1 MEGDSSF
8 ELNQPQATFYLPDGA
23 LQTKK
28 GDSYSVSMEDFEE
41 KRTVF
46 RNIFAQLENE
56 LLSCQKQV
64 ITERTN
70 NGRLFNDQVTLESR
84 IDKLED
90 EKRQL
95 YSRISRLE
103 GELQSANVEP

>member
-1 MEGDSSF
+1 
-8 ELNQPQATFYLPDGA
+8 
-23 LQTKK
+23 
-28 GDSYSVSMEDFEE
+28 MEDFAE

-56 LLSCQKQV
+56 LLACQKQV

-70 NGRLFNDQVTLESR
+70 NGRLLNDQVTLESR

-90 EKRQL
+90 EKR
-95 YSRISRLE
+95 
-103 GELQSANVEP
+103 

>member
-1 MEGDSSF
+1 M
-8 ELNQPQATFYLPDGA
+8 
-23 LQTKK
+23 
-28 GDSYSVSMEDFEE
+28 SMDDFAE

-70 NGRLFNDQVTLESR
+70 NDRLFNDQMTLESR
-84 IDKLED
+84 IDKLLD
-90 EKRQL
+90 EKR
-95 YSRISRLE
+95 
-103 GELQSANVEP
+103 